1 MKNLKSVHLV
11 TAEDLLN
18 PQLEGFLVAK
28 LPSIHSKNRFHTY
41 KKLKEESEKLNK
53 AKVVGKLKLALSA
66 MYLMT
71 LVYFLTV
78 LLSL

>member
-18 PQLEGFLVAK
+18 PQFEGLLGAN
-28 LPSIHSKNRFHTY
+28 LPSIHSKKRFHVY
-41 KKLKEESEKLNK
+41 KKLKEVSGKLKK
-53 AKVVGKLKLALSA
+53 AKVRGKLKLALSVIYSLA
-66 MYLMT
+66 

-78 LLSL
+78 LLF

>member
-1 MKNLKSVHLV
+1 MKNLESVHLV

-18 PQLEGFLVAK
+18 PQLEGFWGANI
-28 LPSIHSKNRFHTY
+28 PSIHSKNRFHTY
-41 KKLKEESEKLNK
+41 KKLKK
-53 AKVVGKLKLALSA
+53 AKVIGKLKLALSA